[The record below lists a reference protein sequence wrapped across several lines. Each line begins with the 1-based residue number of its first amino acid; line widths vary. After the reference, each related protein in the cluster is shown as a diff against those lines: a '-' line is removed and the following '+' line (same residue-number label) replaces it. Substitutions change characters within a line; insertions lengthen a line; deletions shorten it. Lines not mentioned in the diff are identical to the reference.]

1 MHLEVDHFHQPGGF
15 LSPAFVTLDA
25 QGTITAVEP
34 RRPVDWPATAQ
45 RVAGGVLAIA
55 AVARPN
61 HEANA
66 GASVAVFEYS
76 LELAV
81 PGPNGWEFGEIHLYA
96 VDDGGDMAARQADG
110 RAAMLARF
118 PGAVELD
125 EDSASAAFRLFA
137 APVRWPQAGAS
148 WLYNPSGSTSAM
160 PEKAAFEA
168 ITAGAQGWDNAG
180 SSGFHFDYLGET
192 ATATGCNGNVSQY
205 AKDGKNVVGWGHIV
219 GGHLGYSCHW
229 RSASLVP
236 ATPYFAIEEIDIVF
250 EPLFAYSA
258 DSLHA
263 LALHEFGHALGLDHT
278 EAPACPVA
286 SIRSPVPATW
296 FPPTAPRS
304 ASSAPRSS
312 RTRSPPIPTRPTP
325 RASSSSP
332 GSRPA
337 TT

>member
-1 MHLEVDHFHQPGGF
+1 MRHFRGAA
-15 LSPAFVTLDA
+15 LLAA
-25 QGTITAVEP
+25 
-34 RRPVDWPATAQ
+34 
-45 RVAGGVLAIA
+45 VAGGALAIA

-236 ATPYFAIEEIDIVF
+236 ATSYFAIEEIDIVF

-278 EAPACPVA
+278 EAPACPGKVMCA
-286 SIRSPVPATW
+286 GAAAMLFTTPQQDDIFGVIALYGIAAT
-296 FPPTAPRS
+296 
-304 ASSAPRSS
+304 
-312 RTRSPPIPTRPTP
+312 PTP
-325 RASSSSP
+325 TPQPTPPGNRPYRAI
-332 GSRPA
+332 GPA
-337 TT
+337 IARD